1 MISYSFSFS
10 YLNRQFFL
18 RQEAKSM
25 LWHVCFTRDWIFVAV
40 SKPTSPGWL
49 CGWSPGWNASSHCIT
64 EALQRK
70 SLWCTVHYQSPVPF
84 VLLLRI
90 LKVYLV
96 FITSLVFPLMVPT
109 GRSAWEL
116 SLCGLSNSGGV
127 KTSGSGSEGMATSS
141 SNGSSI
147 LVLSNCGGAQDGQRH
162 STSLSS
168 WTATQ

>member
-10 YLNRQFFL
+10 YLNRKFFFL

-25 LWHVCFTRDWIFVAV
+25 LWHVCFTRDRIFVAI
-40 SKPTSPGWL
+40 SEPTSPGWL
-49 CGWSPGWNASSHCIT
+49 CGWSPGWNASSHCVT

-109 GRSAWEL
+109 GRSAWVEWKRLAVVAREWQHLLQTGLQFLCSQIVEERKTGNATLRL
-116 SLCGLSNSGGV
+116 SPHGLLP
-127 KTSGSGSEGMATSS
+127 SS
-141 SNGSSI
+141 LAGTY
-147 LVLSNCGGAQDGQRH
+147 L
-162 STSLSS
+162 
-168 WTATQ
+168 